1 MPTAVT
7 SIEDIV
13 SQIKGPPAISLD
25 CSAVDKGIDN
35 YHVDVEISSV
45 FMLRV
50 REAIEHNMKLAVAG
64 KPLVS
69 GNAEMMHDVRDA
81 YTDLMK
87 VTLHRCKTDL
97 KPKQV
102 SVLQFGIVKFVIQE
116 VRDALDKY
124 GEQLE
129 ETLGQQKYAGS
140 RSLLVTQEKMIWFR
154 KHSNEFLFRIV
165 RLFLKQLQR
174 EENNQ
179 LKPLREQ
186 VIGDFMEAA
195 SVLYNPLLYART
207 PKEPLLLLD
216 YYAVWPG
223 NGAAFEKLNEAL
235 EEGFRKAFANQPFVP
250 LRNDAKLSAAQSE
263 VYDELGGLFASQA
276 ILGPS
281 EDQKEIVEES
291 FSWLEHPGNARLLF
305 DEKIHERHLNQDG
318 LGFSANWSLKG
329 DIKKLHK
336 IAQDM
341 RKSVGDS
348 KTIRLVLASYAL
360 REKVT
365 QADLDLI
372 ELEDILGFV
381 SGVASGKIQ
390 DLVNGAA
397 EGGPALQA
405 RLEECKVEFDKMMRG
420 SEDDLTV
427 RLLTDYCRYRLHLKY
442 YRFAHRM
449 FNRLSVIT
457 EPQEIQLDKAGGHLY
472 RLLSSA
478 EVKDIGI
485 DETPEIV
492 HHTILKADVRGSTT
506 VTTELTKQ
514 GLNPAS
520 YFSLRFFNPIT
531 ERLAAYGAV
540 KVFIEGDAVILGVYE
555 YNNAPDEWF
564 SVSRACGMAKEM
576 IDIITSKNA
585 NSKQT
590 GLPTLEIGVGICYSD
605 ERPLF
610 LFDDNRPIMIS
621 SAIGDADRMSSC
633 SWKLR
638 EDVDPGNFN
647 VGAFLLDDSDRD
659 NGEKGQKVLRYNVNG
674 IVIDD
679 AAFEKLQ
686 TEVHFRKLKAKS
698 GLVEENFYVGQYPD
712 VAGKQRDMV
721 VREGRIGRWKGGAVV
736 AGART
741 SQFFYEVLPNSRFA
755 SQIVELASKKST

>member
-1 MPTAVT
+1 MSTVVT
-7 SIEDIV
+7 SIEDII
-13 SQIKGPPAISLD
+13 SQIKDPPAISLD
-25 CSAVDKGIDN
+25 CSVVDKGIDN

-81 YTDLMK
+81 YTDLLK

-116 VRDALDKY
+116 VREALDKY

-129 ETLGQQKYAGS
+129 EMLGQQKYAGS

-154 KHSNEFLFRIV
+154 KHSNEYLFRIV

-174 EENNQ
+174 EEINQ

-223 NGAAFEKLNEAL
+223 NGAEFEKLNGAL

-250 LRNDAKLSAAQSE
+250 LRNDAKLSVAQSE

-318 LGFSANWSLKG
+318 MGFSANWSLKG

-341 RKSVGDS
+341 RKSIGDS
-348 KTIRLVLASYAL
+348 KTIRLVLASYPL

-381 SGVASGKIQ
+381 SRVASGKIQ

-405 RLEECKVEFDKMMRG
+405 KLEECKVEFDKMMRG

-427 RLLTDYCRYRLHLKY
+427 RLLTDYCQYRLHLKY

-457 EPQEIQLDKAGGHLY
+457 EPQEIQLAKAGGHLY
-472 RLLSSA
+472 RELSSA
-478 EVKDIGI
+478 EVKNIGA

-506 VTTELTKQ
+506 VTAELTKQ

-590 GLPTLEIGVGICYSD
+590 GLPTLEIGVGICYSVV
-605 ERPLF
+605 RPLF

-621 SAIGDADRMSSC
+621 SAGRCRSYVI
-633 SWKLR
+633 
-638 EDVDPGNFN
+638 V
-647 VGAFLLDDSDRD
+647 FL
-659 NGEKGQKVLRYNVNG
+659 E
-674 IVIDD
+674 
-679 AAFEKLQ
+679 AAERL
-686 TEVHFRKLKAKS
+686 
-698 GLVEENFYVGQYPD
+698 
-712 VAGKQRDMV
+712 
-721 VREGRIGRWKGGAVV
+721 
-736 AGART
+736 
-741 SQFFYEVLPNSRFA
+741 
-755 SQIVELASKKST
+755 

>member
-1 MPTAVT
+1 VPTAVT
-7 SIEDIV
+7 SIEDII
-13 SQIKGPPAISLD
+13 SQIKGPPAIRLD
-25 CSAVDKGIDN
+25 CSVVDKGIDN

-97 KPKQV
+97 KPMQV

-129 ETLGQQKYAGS
+129 EMLGQQKYAGS

-174 EENNQ
+174 EEINQ

-216 YYAVWPG
+216 CYAVWPG
-223 NGAAFEKLNEAL
+223 NGAEFEKLNGAL
-235 EEGFRKAFANQPFVP
+235 EEGFRKAFANQPFAP

-457 EPQEIQLDKAGGHLY
+457 EPHEIQLAKAGGHLY

-478 EVKDIGI
+478 EVKDIGA

-506 VTTELTKQ
+506 VTSELTKQ

-638 EDVDPGNFN
+638 EEVDPGNFN
-647 VGAFLLDDSDRD
+647 VGAYLLDDSDGD

-698 GLVEENFYVGQYPD
+698 GLVEENFYVGLYPD
-712 VAGKQRDMV
+712 VAGKQRDIV